1 MDMNWDAIGA
11 IAEVIGAA
19 AVLGSLLYLANQI
32 RQGTEV
38 ARSVARQGIAETA
51 IAELSSV
58 VENAELAELLFR
70 KISGEDVEDHEDY
83 RLRLFAFRSFRLYEN
98 AHFQYW
104 NGLLQRDEWLAFRSN
119 LSLLFELDFY
129 NHCWEVLRP
138 QFTPIFRQLVE
149 DISQDLEERGR
160 LGAAGAEIIG
170 LGKRESG

>member
-1 MDMNWDAIGA
+1 MNWDAIGA
-11 IAEVIGAA
+11 VAEVIGAA
-19 AVLGSLLYLANQI
+19 AVLGSLLYLAYQI

-58 VENAELAELLFR
+58 VENADLAELLFR
-70 KISGEDVEDHEDY
+70 KISGKDVEDHEDY

-98 AHFQYW
+98 VHFQYR
-104 NGLLQRDEWLAFRSN
+104 NGLLQQDDWLAFRSN

-129 NHCWEVLRP
+129 NHCWEVFKP
-138 QFTPIFRQLVE
+138 QFTPIFRQLVQ

-160 LGAAGAEIIG
+160 RGAAGVEIIG
-170 LGKRESG
+170 LERGESD